1 MCCLIPSGLT
11 KPVGLTKGSWMP
23 PAKKTAKRVAKRTA
37 TKRGPRAL
45 SKSHLEALAVGRTE
59 TGAVNRYLVAID
71 RPKTRGRKPDTS
83 RARLAA
89 LDGEITDASGAKK
102 LDLVQRKLD
111 LERLAREGSGPAPDM
126 AALER
131 AFVKVARSYS
141 NRKGISYAAWRAL
154 GVPAGVL
161 AKAKVGRTRS

>member
-1 MCCLIPSGLT
+1 MS
-11 KPVGLTKGSWMP
+11 
-23 PAKKTAKRVAKRTA
+23 PAKKAARVAKKA
-37 TKRGPRAL
+37 VKKRGPRTL

-59 TGAVNRYLVAID
+59 TAAVNRYLVAID

-89 LDGEITDASGAKK
+89 LDAEIGAATGAKK

-111 LERLAREGSGPAPDM
+111 LERLAREGSGPAVDI

-131 AFVKVARSYS
+131 GFVKAARSYS

-154 GVPAGVL
+154 GVPASVL
-161 AKAKVGRTRS
+161 AKAKVARTRG

>member
-1 MCCLIPSGLT
+1 
-11 KPVGLTKGSWMP
+11 MP
-23 PAKKTAKRVAKRTA
+23 PAKKTAKRVAKKA
-37 TKRGPRAL
+37 TKKRGPRSL
-45 SKSHLEALAVGRTE
+45 SKAHLDALAVGRTE
-59 TGAVNRYLVAID
+59 SSAVNRYLLAID

-89 LDGEITDASGAKK
+89 LDAEIAAATGAKK

-111 LERLAREGSGPAPDM
+111 LERIAREGSGPTVDM

-141 NRKGISYAAWRAL
+141 NRKGISYAAWRAI
-154 GVPAGVL
+154 GVPAAVL
-161 AKAKVGRTRS
+161 SKAKISRTRG